1 MQAISPCLNTIRQFH
16 AAVFSECLGLI
27 ALRSFRES
35 GDRDS
40 SKKPVMEWV
49 ENDSDA
55 TGRIYTFAESAN
67 NRGMACYCIPG
78 IVAERGMAGSANVV
92 SMQTLLTDIDT
103 GNTAEKLDSAVK
115 YLGKPTLVVESG
127 GITDMGHPKIHA
139 YWKLAQPVTGDELR
153 KLVQARH
160 EIAVKIG
167 GDEHFKSA
175 HQPIRIAGSIYHKT
189 QPSKL
194 VTIREAL

>member
-1 MQAISPCLNTIRQFH
+1 MHASPCLDTIRHFH
-16 AAVFSECLGLI
+16 EVVFGECPGLI

-35 GDRDS
+35 SDRDN

-49 ENDSDA
+49 ENDANAVD
-55 TGRIYTFAESAN
+55 RIHAFAKSAN

-78 IVAERGMAGSANVV
+78 LVAERGMAGSANVV

-103 GNTAEKLDSAVK
+103 GNTAEKLSSAVK

-127 GITDMGHPKIHA
+127 GITDTGHSKIHA
-139 YWKLAQPVTGDELR
+139 YWKLAHPVTGDALR
-153 KLVQARH
+153 KLVQARQD
-160 EIAVKIG
+160 IALKIG

-189 QPSKL
+189 QPGKL